1 MAIQAVCFL
10 MSHCILGIAN
20 ERLGQI
26 VSFHCFLTL
35 TNLNLIMYLF
45 SAGISGG
52 VIFPY
57 NKCSCLS
64 PELFNSFHFYIKKM
78 YPIYLTNKRWVSNA
92 LFHIF
97 SSFKMN
103 YFVPKARTFSK
114 VKPVISQ

>member
-52 VIFPY
+52 LFSHIINAVVYHQNSLILFISTLK
-57 NKCSCLS
+57 KCT
-64 PELFNSFHFYIKKM
+64 LFI
-78 YPIYLTNKRWVSNA
+78 
-92 LFHIF
+92 
-97 SSFKMN
+97 
-103 YFVPKARTFSK
+103 
-114 VKPVISQ
+114 